1 MLSSDFVPWELVYY
15 YYRKW
20 SFWGE
25 FDLLLNNL
33 REKYVWKW
41 NKLQELVWVLWIV
54 KVFVGATIVP
64 STALMATKGLKES
77 SVM

>member
-1 MLSSDFVPWELVYY
+1 M
-15 YYRKW
+15 
-20 SFWGE
+20 
-25 FDLLLNNL
+25 
-33 REKYVWKW
+33 WKW